1 MQGFLV
7 NVSLTQSR
15 GLLGSYIKP
24 QRTRIILL
32 TLGLF
37 ASLSLQLLN
46 PQIIRY
52 FIDTTQHA
60 GTMPGAQRGLLVAAA
75 IFIALGLTQHA
86 VALVTLYLSE
96 MVGWN
101 ATNALRAD
109 LTRHCLDL
117 DMSFHKQHTPGELIQ
132 RVDGDV
138 TALANFFSQ
147 LVIRVVG
154 NLLLIVAV
162 LLLLFREDWR
172 LGLGLTLYSL
182 ITLVILG
189 SLQQL
194 GVSQWAGERQ
204 AHAEMLGFL
213 EERMGGMEDI
223 RASGAERYVM
233 GRLESIMTDLLRKS
247 RVAQLVSNLTFVA
260 TNFLLVTGYAL
271 GLGLGAYLYLHGGIS
286 IGTAYLIVFYI
297 GMLADPLQNI
307 REQVQDV
314 QQATASIQ
322 RIQALFHTSSQLE
335 QAGQGRLPTG
345 ALAVTLDHVSF
356 AYGEQPSSVEEPR
369 DEAQEH
375 AVLHAISLSLQPGKV
390 LGLLGRTGSGK
401 TTLTRLLFRLYDPSH
416 GELRLATTDLR
427 DVASAELQARVGM
440 VTQDVQLFAASIR
453 DNLRFFNPR
462 IGDDQ
467 IRRALAQLGLEQWV
481 DALPAGLDT
490 MLAGG
495 GQGLSAGEA
504 QLLAFTR
511 VLLKDPGLVILD
523 EASSRLDPV
532 TEHLLEQAINNLLA
546 GRTGII
552 IAHRLRTVQR
562 ADEILI
568 LDRGQVAEYGP
579 REALANDPH
588 SRFYSLL
595 QTGLEEALV

>member
-1 MQGFLV
+1 M

>member
-1 MQGFLV
+1 M
-7 NVSLTQSR
+7 NASLTQSR
-15 GLLGSYIKP
+15 GLLGMYLKP
-24 QRTRIILL
+24 QRSRISLL
-32 TLGLF
+32 ALGLF

-60 GTMPGAQRGLLVAAA
+60 GTVPNAQRGLIIAAA
-75 IFIALGLTQHA
+75 IFIVLGLTQHA
-86 VALVTLYLSE
+86 LALATVYLSE
-96 MVGWN
+96 AVGWQ

-132 RVDGDV
+132 RIDGDV

-147 LVIRVVG
+147 VVIRVVS
-154 NLLLIVAV
+154 NLLLIIAV

-182 ITLVILG
+182 ITLAILG
-189 SLQQL
+189 SLQRL
-194 GVSQWAGERQ
+194 GVGQWGSERQ
-204 AHAEMLGFL
+204 AHAEMLSFL

-223 RASGAERYVM
+223 RASGAERYIM
-233 GRLESIMTDLLRKS
+233 GRLELIMTTLLHKS
-247 RVAQLVSNLTFVA
+247 RAAQLVSNLTFVA

-271 GLGLGAYLYLHGGIS
+271 GLGLGAYLYLHGSVS

-322 RIQALFHTSSQLE
+322 RVQALFHTGSQLE
-335 QAGQGRLPTG
+335 QIGQRRLPPG

-356 AYGEQPSSVEEPR
+356 AYAEHSSVKESGDEEVP
-369 DEAQEH
+369 EH
-375 AVLHAISLSLQPGKV
+375 PVLHDISLSLSPGKV

-401 TTLTRLLFRLYDPSH
+401 TTLTRLLFRLYDPSR
-416 GELRLATTDLR
+416 GALRLNTIDLR

-440 VTQDVQLFAASIR
+440 VTQDVQLFQASIR

-462 IGDDQ
+462 INDEQ
-467 IRRALAQLGLEQWV
+467 LRRALAELGLEQWV

-523 EASSRLDPV
+523 EASSRLDPL
-532 TEHLLEQAINNLLA
+532 TEQLLEQAIDRLMA

-552 IAHRLRTVQR
+552 IAHRLRTVRR

-568 LDRGQVAEYGP
+568 LEHGQVVENGP
-579 REALANDPH
+579 RDVLTNDPH